1 MKEKIKNFRLKKL
14 AAGIVA
20 ASMSVTLIAGTAFAA
35 DYGDYVPTETK
46 TVTSSA
52 VTGATAAANTVAL
65 SVLGIDVAAT
75 NGAGIYNAGGSTDD
89 YGKDSANLGIFGTD
103 LNDKAD
109 PYLYNFYYN
118 LANSESNTTYT
129 LAQFSG
135 DYDYSVHSLWS
146 AVPYTLLWNSN
157 KSGPTGQ
164 ASGTTYISVGSY
176 GAKTTNPAFYYEP
189 DILLGG
195 STNGY
200 ASELANYQAAYNSSY
215 NPTVFLGYGTSTGMY
230 AANGS
235 RSDGLGLEYNQF
247 DMCTGLVYLG
257 SVVQNLV
264 NTSTNNETTRYDQGA
279 YEIAVNYDKYDRG
292 LYYYVLSE
300 IADGSLTQVRYASS
314 LSYDEDTEMYTVKCG
329 TSRAAQYASGIGQD
343 IYELLEDG
351 YTFSDESSYTQSG
364 SSYLLTLNQLIE
376 ILNAPTTGEDAST
389 DATGIII
396 GSEVS
401 DVDTEAG
408 DLAAAGIR
416 GLDDLP
422 ECVYGMTM
430 QTVENGMGI
439 PFYIGYFYYN
449 QDSSLNPANYIAYW
463 IANFYHVSNTT
474 NMQIIFNQMMADAD
488 SPDGLNYAKYVISSD
503 SDGTYSDSTVE
514 SQILEGIAYYTET
527 LEEEYEDM
535 VEDGEIDSDS
545 ALFWTSLDE
554 NVGIGSSAQNTS
566 SGYTCT
572 VASSFTDDFGNTI
585 YKYTF
590 TAK

>member
-1 MKEKIKNFRLKKL
+1 MLDRKKSFKLKKL
-14 AAGIVA
+14 AAGVLA
-20 ASMSVTLIAGTAFAA
+20 ASMSVTLMAGTAFASV
-35 DYGDYVPTETK
+35 DYSAYAPTSGMSLKESDDDK
-46 TVTSSA
+46 DVA
-52 VTGATAAANTVAL
+52 TGATAAANTVVL
-65 SVLGIDVAAT
+65 SVLGLDVAST
-75 NGAGIYNAGGSTDD
+75 NGAGIYNSSGKTSN
-89 YGKDSANLGIFGTD
+89 YGADSSNLGIFGTD
-103 LNDKAD
+103 LNDSPD

-118 LANSESNTTYT
+118 LYTT
-129 LAQFSG
+129 QSG
-135 DYDYSVHSLWS
+135 GGTYSTTDYVAWT
-146 AVPYTLLWNSN
+146 AAPYTLLWESN

-164 ASGTTYISVGSY
+164 ASGTVEIAVSGYTT
-176 GAKTTNPAFYYEP
+176 KTTNPAFYYEP

-200 ASELANYQAAYNSSY
+200 ASELANYQTAYNSDY

-247 DMCTGLVYLG
+247 DMCTGVVYLG
-257 SVVQNLV
+257 SVVQNMV
-264 NTSTNNETTRYDQGA
+264 NTSGETTRYDQGA

-292 LYYYVLSE
+292 LYYYVLRQ
-300 IADGSLTQVRYASS
+300 IANGSLTQVRYASS

-351 YTFSDESSYTQSG
+351 YTFSDDSSYTQSG
-364 SSYLLTLNQLIE
+364 SSYLLTVDQLIE
-376 ILNAPTTGEDAST
+376 ILNAPTIADDEDDDANT
-389 DATGIII
+389 AATGIII

-401 DVDTEAG
+401 AVDTEYG
-408 DLAAAGIR
+408 DLEAAGIR

-449 QDSSLNPANYIAYW
+449 QDSTLNPANYISYW
-463 IANFYHVSNTT
+463 IENFYHVSKVA
-474 NMQIIFNQMMADAD
+474 NMQIIFEQMMDEAD
-488 SPDGLNYAKYVISSD
+488 SPDGLDYSDFVISD
-503 SDGTYSDSTVE
+503 DYSASTVE
-514 SQILEGIAYYTET
+514 SQIQAGITYYTGT
-527 LEEEYEDM
+527 LKGVYQSM
-535 VEDGEIDSDS
+535 ATAGEIDSDS

-554 NVGIGSSAQNTS
+554 NVGIGSTVQDTNE
-566 SGYTCT
+566 GYTCT
-572 VASSFTDDFGNTI
+572 ATSSFTDNFDNTI

-590 TAK
+590 TKN